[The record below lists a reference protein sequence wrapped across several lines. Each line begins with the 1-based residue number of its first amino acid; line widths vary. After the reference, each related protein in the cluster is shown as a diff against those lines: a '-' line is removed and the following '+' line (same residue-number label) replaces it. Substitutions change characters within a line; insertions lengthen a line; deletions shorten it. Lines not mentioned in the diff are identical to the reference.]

1 MMRRNVLLWIL
12 QVVLAALFLF
22 AGGMKL
28 VLPIEAMKGP
38 VELPGLFLRFI
49 GICEVLGA
57 VGLIAPWATHIRPGL
72 TPLAAVGLV
81 VIMIGATT
89 ITGLWMSLAQAAFP
103 AVVGVLALVVAR
115 ARWSD
120 DTRWRLA

>member
-1 MMRRNVLLWIL
+1 
-12 QVVLAALFLF
+12 
-22 AGGMKL
+22 
-28 VLPIEAMKGP
+28 
-38 VELPGLFLRFI
+38 LPGLFLRFI